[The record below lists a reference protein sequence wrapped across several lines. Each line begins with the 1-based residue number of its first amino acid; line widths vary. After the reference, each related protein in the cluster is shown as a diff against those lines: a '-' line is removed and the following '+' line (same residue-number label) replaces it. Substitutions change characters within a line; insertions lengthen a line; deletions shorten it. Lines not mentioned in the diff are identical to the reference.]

1 MALGVAAVLTVVGG
15 SSTGRSQ
22 TAALPADQQITFSA
36 VKVTQG
42 QDPHA
47 YGIKLDLWKRAGAW
61 VGFISEYTGFIA
73 DPPAGRL
80 DGLQIDE
87 AAGKIA
93 FTAKLSLGMTTA
105 KGTNAWVRTKDVY
118 EFAGTIDKDTIA
130 GVLSKRQADDP
141 PGRTTKESVALRRQP
156 RDSADDTSYDQ
167 WIRTWT
173 LILQARG
180 PKW

>member
-1 MALGVAAVLTVVGG
+1 MTLGVAAVLIVVAG

-22 TAALPADQQITFSA
+22 TAALPADQRITFSA

-42 QDPHA
+42 EDPHA
-47 YGIKLDLWKRAGAW
+47 YGIELHFWKRAGSW
-61 VGFISEYTGFIA
+61 VGFMNEYTGFIA

-105 KGTNAWVRTKDVY
+105 KGTTEWVRTKDVY
-118 EFAGTIDKDTIA
+118 ELTGTIDKDAIA

-141 PGRTTKESVALRRQP
+141 PGRTTKESVTLKRQP
-156 RDSADDTSYDQ
+156 HDSTDDTSYDQ
-167 WIRTWT
+167 WIKTWT
-173 LILQARG
+173 LILQVRG